1 MGYLIKLGKAEVNP
15 EAQSQSLIEKRVQRS
30 LTSLVKMRLIVSTD
44 IEAQMS
50 LVFITATLLVPLLG
64 CRLLVE
70 RKNTCL
76 VYYKNIL

>member
-15 EAQSQSLIEKRVQRS
+15 EAQSQSLIEKKVQRS
-30 LTSLVKMRLIVSTD
+30 LTSLVKMSLIVSTD

-50 LVFITATLLVPLLG
+50 LVFITATLLVALLG